1 MVFVLFGYLALGVAT
16 KQGHDPFHWA
26 INQLADHVASRA
38 AAKCQL
44 PEADIRL
51 RADESALVLRVL
63 ERQVRLAVK
72 LSPGKSSS
80 VKRPAA
86 DPKVNNKEKL
96 ASQWAREA
104 GHSSHAKG
112 RCVSCGLLCVD
123 LR

>member
-1 MVFVLFGYLALGVAT
+1 MVFFELFGSEVILRLALPPNKVMILFIGLFT
-16 KQGHDPFHWA
+16 S
-26 INQLADHVASRA
+26 LADHVASRA

-80 VKRPAA
+80 VKRPMA
-86 DPKVNNKEKL
+86 DP
-96 ASQWAREA
+96 
-104 GHSSHAKG
+104 
-112 RCVSCGLLCVD
+112 
-123 LR
+123 

>member
-1 MVFVLFGYLALGVAT
+1 MAIWIRSHLALDVAT

-38 AAKCQL
+38 FAKCQL

-63 ERQVRLAVK
+63 ERQVRLAVR

-80 VKRPAA
+80 VKRPVA
-86 DPKVNNKEKL
+86 DPKAYNKEEL
-96 ASQWAREA
+96 ASQVW
-104 GHSSHAKG
+104 GG
-112 RCVSCGLLCVD
+112 RPCFGC
-123 LR
+123 